1 MGLFLF
7 LLPAMRFL
15 PLLLLA
21 VLALYWPGLA
31 GEFVFDDQANIV
43 ANPSLRVF
51 DGSLASLIEA
61 SSGGAASPLGRPLTL
76 ASFAANFHFWGGA
89 PFSFKLANLLLH
101 LVDGLLVY
109 WLARQLWPRLVDTG
123 NAGMAA
129 FWVAALWLL
138 HPLNLTPVLFVVQR
152 MTSLSAFF
160 TLAAL
165 NLYLLGRQSSGNW
178 RWAPILAA
186 LLICWPA
193 GILAKETALL
203 LPLFILLCE
212 WLAMGGL
219 RPLSSRFLRLA
230 GVIAILGLVVVLVA
244 NWQFIINT
252 YQYRDFTLSERLLTE
267 TRVLWLHVG
276 QMLLPLPASFSLHH
290 DDIAISRG
298 LLDPLSTLP
307 AILGWVFV
315 VGVAHAQ
322 RVRRPWLSFAL
333 LWFLVGHTLESSLL
347 GLELAYEHRNYLPSF
362 GVFLGLGAWL
372 LPRPGVSSGSLPRLA
387 LACAFVVFAAL
398 VTGLRA
404 SQWSDELMRTQA
416 ESSSHPGSARTQFEA
431 GRAILARQLPGGE
444 IGATAFRTARMHFLL
459 AAELNPHGKAALAS
473 ILYMDC
479 AAGLPL
485 DLEMFGQ
492 LADRLGK
499 GRFVPGD
506 EGFVQGLS
514 DMFVN
519 DLLCLNE
526 DEVATLLAA
535 ALANPSATSRIRG
548 MLHAVAMDHAAVRLG
563 SWPRARWH
571 ALAAVESDP
580 GNAVLRINLIRVLL
594 QLGEIAEA
602 QRQYAVLVKLTI
614 PPANRDEVD
623 NLGRGLGK

>member
-1 MGLFLF
+1 
-7 LLPAMRFL
+7 MRFL

-21 VLALYWPGLA
+21 VLAIYWPGLA

-43 ANPSLRVF
+43 ANPSLRMF
-51 DGSLASLIEA
+51 DGSLASLVEA
-61 SSGGAASPLGRPLTL
+61 SSGGKASPLGRPLTL
-76 ASFAANFHFWGGA
+76 ASFAANFHFWGEA

-101 LVDGLLVY
+101 LVNGLLVY
-109 WLARQLWPRLVDTG
+109 WLARQLWPRLVVAG
-123 NAGMAA
+123 NAGVAA
-129 FWVAALWLL
+129 FWIAALWLL
-138 HPLNLTPVLFVVQR
+138 HPINLTPVLFVVQR
-152 MTSLSAFF
+152 MASLSAFF

-178 RWAPILAA
+178 RWATILAA

-203 LPLFILLCE
+203 LPLFMLLCE
-212 WLAMGGL
+212 WLALGSL
-219 RPLSSRFLRLA
+219 RTLSPRFLRLA
-230 GVIAILGLVVVLVA
+230 TVLVILGSVVVLAA

-252 YQYRDFTLSERLLTE
+252 YQYRDFTLGERLLTE
-267 TRVLWLHVG
+267 ARVLWLHVG

-290 DDIAISRG
+290 DDIVISRG
-298 LLDPLSTLP
+298 LLDPLTTLP
-307 AILGWVFV
+307 AILAWMLV
-315 VGVAHAQ
+315 VGIAIAQ
-322 RVRRPWLSFAL
+322 RARRPWLSFAVF
-333 LWFLVGHTLESSLL
+333 WFLAGHALESSLL

-362 GVFLGLGAWL
+362 GLFLGLGAWL
-372 LPRPGVSSGSLPRLA
+372 MPRSDISSGRLPRLA
-387 LACAFVVFAAL
+387 LAGAVVALGAL

-404 SQWSDELMRTQA
+404 SQWGDELVRTQA

-431 GRAILARQLPGGE
+431 GRAILARQLPGGG

-459 AAELNPHGKAALAS
+459 AAQLNPHGKAALAS

-485 DLEMFGQ
+485 DLEKFGQ

-514 DMFVN
+514 DLFVN
-519 DLLCLNE
+519 DLLCLNG

-535 ALANPSATSRIRG
+535 ALANPSATAKIRG

-563 SWPRARWH
+563 SWPQARRH

-594 QLGEIAEA
+594 QLGEVAEA
-602 QRQYAVLVKLTI
+602 QRQYAVLVKLPI
-614 PPANRDEVD
+614 PPANRREVD
-623 NLGRGLGK
+623 NLGRGLGR